1 MPNLSISMPFYGN
14 NGYFPTPHGNVY
26 MINSSA
32 ELGNIPT
39 GPNLSA
45 ALCLPE
51 GILHLK
57 TIQNGSPM
65 ILSYKLSSL
74 DAAATQPPAPIPTPM
89 PTQSQPQAPSPTM
102 AQSAQPTST
111 DKFLERLHSYE
122 ERLAAVES
130 RLLKTE
136 QTPTLTQ
143 KPKKEVDVDCQ
154 F

>member
-1 MPNLSISMPFYGN
+1 MPNLSISMPPYYGTTPQ
-14 NGYFPTPHGNVY
+14 YFPSPHGNVY
-26 MINSSA
+26 MINNSS

-65 ILSYKLSSL
+65 TLSYKLSSL
-74 DAAATQPPAPIPTPM
+74 DAAATQPPAPVPTPM
-89 PTQSQPQAPSPTM
+89 STQPQTPPPT
-102 AQSAQPTST
+102 ATPAST
-111 DKFLERLHSYE
+111 TVATPDFSERLRLYE
-122 ERLAAVES
+122 ERLAALES
-130 RLLKTE
+130 KLQHTE
-136 QTPTLTQ
+136 STPAPNP
-143 KPKKEVDVDCQ
+143 KPKKEVDIECQ